1 MSPGTHTGRGHGPS
15 EPVYQ
20 ISSAKRSLSEDVDGR
35 LRRYAI
41 SMGIRTVCLPLAV
54 LTEGPLRWAFVVG
67 AVILPYF
74 AVVIANAGRSGESP
88 LPAATL
94 VNHQRA
100 LAASPQPAPR
110 AQHEAR
116 RDDDRH
122 GDDWRDDPPWQSRRS
137 A

>member
-1 MSPGTHTGRGHGPS
+1 MSPGIHTGRGHGSS

-20 ISSAKRSLSEDVDGR
+20 ISSAKQSLSDDVDGR

-88 LPAATL
+88 LPSGTL

-100 LAASPQPAPR
+100 LAAPRPVPR
-110 AQHEAR
+110 AQDQAP
-116 RDDDRH
+116 DDDS
-122 GDDWRDDPPWQSRRS
+122 WRDGPPWQSRRS